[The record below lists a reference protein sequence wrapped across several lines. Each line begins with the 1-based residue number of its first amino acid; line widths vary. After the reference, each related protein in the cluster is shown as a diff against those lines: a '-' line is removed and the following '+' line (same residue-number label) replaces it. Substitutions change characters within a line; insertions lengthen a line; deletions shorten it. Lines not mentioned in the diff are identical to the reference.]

1 MENESNNE
9 IQVPLSVVTATP
21 TIEDRLTLLE
31 QRVNSISVKLM
42 ELSEYVSNHAATR
55 LRTCDR

>member
-1 MENESNNE
+1 MANESNNE

-31 QRVNSISVKLM
+31 QRVNSISVNLM
-42 ELSEYVSNHAATR
+42 KLSEYVNNIHPK
-55 LRTCDR
+55 RTCDR